1 MQSTTARA
9 HGNLCITPAV
19 LRSNLCN
26 RACCITTD
34 PARFGGERKD
44 MSPISVSMRE
54 SSIQQVAVVSAEFPR
69 HFFALLRSSHH
80 AGPLILAADLQRGA
94 VGPVHSR
101 PRSAVCVPDSR
112 IEHHIPTLMSH
123 PFTS

>member
-1 MQSTTARA
+1 MPSTTARA

-69 HFFALLRSSHH
+69 HFLALLRCSHD
-80 AGPLILAADLQRGA
+80 AGPLILAAELQSGGVGLVQARLRCA
-94 VGPVHSR
+94 VEG
-101 PRSAVCVPDSR
+101 PRSD
-112 IEHHIPTLMSH
+112 EEIPQK
-123 PFTS
+123 

>member
-1 MQSTTARA
+1 MPSTTARA

-69 HFFALLRSSHH
+69 HFLALLRCSHD
-80 AGPLILAADLQRGA
+80 AGPLILAAELQSGGGGA
-94 VGPVHSR
+94 WSARWRVGW
-101 PRSAVCVPDSR
+101 
-112 IEHHIPTLMSH
+112 
-123 PFTS
+123 